1 METTKLLHIFKPGRH
16 TTRFGQVIEFSE
28 ADLAATARAYDPAL
42 HKAPLVIGHPA
53 LDDPAQGWAKSLAV
67 QPKGLYAEPM
77 QVDAEFGEAVN
88 AGRYGAI
95 SAKFYR
101 PDEPSNPVPGVWYLR
116 HIGFLGAFPPA
127 VKGLDAPEFA
137 EEDGC
142 VSFCEPVEFS
152 GWAEVQNASL
162 WRRLREWIIGKHG
175 LAEADNVIPDYT
187 VASLEDEARREE
199 APAPAFSEPPPST
212 HQETPTVTPE
222 EAAALERSNNELK
235 QQLQAM
241 QDQAAA
247 ARAKQQQAANAEF
260 CESLTGKLKPE
271 QRQVVLAT
279 LNALEAQASPVEFG
293 EGDAKQPLPAALKA
307 ALSDLPDLVEFAE
320 VATKDKALGSAT
332 GAGAEFAESR
342 TDPARLS
349 LHQKA
354 KDLAAKERISYEDA
368 VRRLVNQ

>member
-1 METTKLLHIFKPGRH
+1 MNTTKHLHIFKPGRH

-28 ADLAATARAYDPAL
+28 ADLAATARAYDPAR

-67 QPKGLYAEPM
+67 QPRGLYAEPEK
-77 QVDAEFGEAVN
+77 VAAEFGEAVN

-116 HIGFLGAFPPA
+116 HIGFLGAMPPA

-175 LAEADNVIPDYT
+175 LAEADNVIPDYA
-187 VASLEDEARREE
+187 VASLEDEARQETQ
-199 APAPAFSEPPPST
+199 PAPAFPNPPR
-212 HQETPTVTPE
+212 Q
-222 EAAALERSNNELK
+222 LKRS
-235 QQLQAM
+235 
-241 QDQAAA
+241 
-247 ARAKQQQAANAEF
+247 
-260 CESLTGKLKPE
+260 
-271 QRQVVLAT
+271 
-279 LNALEAQASPVEFG
+279 
-293 EGDAKQPLPAALKA
+293 PLP
-307 ALSDLPDLVEFAE
+307 
-320 VATKDKALGSAT
+320 
-332 GAGAEFAESR
+332 
-342 TDPARLS
+342 
-349 LHQKA
+349 
-354 KDLAAKERISYEDA
+354 
-368 VRRLVNQ
+368 